1 VKKPTN
7 FESIG
12 LYIHY
17 PFCVRKCIYCDFAS
31 FTLDRVAESKYFSY
45 LKKEVDLF
53 LDKFPDIVK
62 FSLETLYIGGGT
74 PSLVSVDEF
83 VDFIHFL
90 KDRFDFSKLKE
101 FTIEGNPESISKDK
115 FLVFK
120 ELGVNRVSIGAQSF
134 NDVTLKLLG
143 RVHEAK
149 TIEEKF
155 HLLRVLGFS
164 NINIDLMFALP
175 NEDFEMQT
183 YSIKKAIALNPEHIS
198 FYSLMLE
205 RGTPLYRAR
214 HYYNFVD
221 DSVWLKEYFLG
232 KKIFT
237 QNGFVHYEISNF
249 AKPGFF
255 SLHNL
260 KYWESFPYIGFGVSA
275 GSFLNNRRSVNVMNL
290 KSYFA
295 KLDKGELPISF
306 TKRLNGKALKSDYL
320 FMKFRLLEG
329 VSLTDYYKKFGS
341 FLESDF
347 AVELEKLKKS
357 KLIKQ
362 TKNKLTLTALGL
374 RFVNVVLKEF
384 I

>member
-1 VKKPTN
+1 MKKQTN
-7 FESIG
+7 FEGIG
-12 LYIHY
+12 IYIHY
-17 PFCVRKCIYCDFAS
+17 PFCVSKCIYCDFTS

-53 LDKFPDIVK
+53 LDKFPDSAK
-62 FSLETLYIGGGT
+62 FFVETLYIGGGT
-74 PSLVSVDEF
+74 PSLTDIDKFS
-83 VDFIHFL
+83 DFIHFL
-90 KDRFDFSKLKE
+90 KNRFDFSKLKE
-101 FTIEGNPESISKDK
+101 FTIEGNPESISKDR

-120 ELGVNRVSIGAQSF
+120 ELGVNRVSMGAQSF
-134 NDVTLKLLG
+134 NDTTLKLLG
-143 RVHEAK
+143 RRHEAK

-155 HLLRVLGFS
+155 NLLRTLGFS
-164 NINIDLMFALP
+164 NINIDLIFALP
-175 NEDFEMQT
+175 NEDYKMQT

-205 RGTPLYRAR
+205 RGTPLYKAR
-214 HYYNFVD
+214 HHYAFVD

-232 KKIFT
+232 KKMFT
-237 QNGFVHYEISNF
+237 QDGFVHYEISNF

-260 KYWESFPYIGFGVSA
+260 KYWESFPYIGFGVSS

-295 KLDKGELPISF
+295 KLDQGELPISF

-320 FMKFRLLEG
+320 FMKFRLLKG
-329 VSLTDYYKKFGS
+329 VSLTEYYQRFGS
-341 FLESDF
+341 FLEKDF
-347 AVELEKLKKS
+347 AVELEKLKNS

-362 TKNKLTLTALGL
+362 TKDRLILTSLGL

>member
-1 VKKPTN
+1 MRKPIN
-7 FESIG
+7 FEGLG

-17 PFCVRKCIYCDFAS
+17 PFCVRKCIYCDFVS
-31 FTLDRVAESKYFSY
+31 FNLDRVAESKYFSY

-53 LDKFPDIVK
+53 LDKFPKDVK
-62 FSLETLYIGGGT
+62 FFVETLYIGGGT
-74 PSLVSVDEF
+74 PSLVSIDEF
-83 VDFIHFL
+83 VDFINFL
-90 KDRFDFSKLKE
+90 KERFDFSKLKE
-101 FTIEGNPESISKDK
+101 FTIEANPESITKDK

-120 ELGVNRVSIGAQSF
+120 ELGVNRVSMGAQSF
-134 NDVTLKLLG
+134 NDTTLKLLG

-155 HLLRVLGFS
+155 HLLREIGFS

-183 YSIKKAIALNPEHIS
+183 HSIKKAISLNPEHIS

-214 HYYNFVD
+214 HHYTFID
-221 DSVWLKEYFLG
+221 DSLWLKEFFLG
-232 KKIFT
+232 KKLFT
-237 QNGFVHYEISNF
+237 QNGFIHYEISNF
-249 AKPGFF
+249 AKPGFY

-295 KLDKGELPISF
+295 KIDQEELPISF
-306 TKRLNGKALKSDYL
+306 RKRLEGKSLKSDYL
-320 FMKFRLLEG
+320 FMKFRLLKG
-329 VSLTDYYKKFGS
+329 VSLIEYYKKFGS
-341 FLESDF
+341 FLDSDF
-347 AVELEKLKKS
+347 AVELEKLKKL

-362 TKNKLTLTALGL
+362 TKDRLTLTSLGL